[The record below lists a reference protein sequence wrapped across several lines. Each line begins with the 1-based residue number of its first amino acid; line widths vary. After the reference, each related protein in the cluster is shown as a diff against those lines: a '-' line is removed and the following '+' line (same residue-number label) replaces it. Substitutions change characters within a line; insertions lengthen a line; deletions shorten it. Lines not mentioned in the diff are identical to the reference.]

1 MNRTRSVLLSM
12 LAAAALGACDSP
24 TGDGNTSHLTLQL
37 TDAPAE
43 YLESAVV
50 EIGRIELLPA
60 DGGDRIVLTEAGGTY
75 DLLTLQDG
83 VTAELASISIPAGSY
98 HELRMVVESAELTLK
113 AGYEFEAGGSTQTLH
128 VPSGAASG
136 IKVKLRTADGD
147 EEAGIEIRPGETV
160 LVVDFDV
167 SQNFVIQ
174 GDAETPA
181 GIKSYSFTPVLRA
194 VVRDVAGSIAGTVT
208 APEGVAVE
216 GLQVRATRAGATP
229 DEAPVATA
237 LVAADGT
244 FLIPFI
250 APGTY
255 DVTVA
260 APEGHSATSVEV
272 SVGEDEDV
280 TGIGLAIAVAG

>member
-1 MNRTRSVLLSM
+1 MSRIRSAVLSVL
-12 LAAAALGACDSP
+12 AVFALNACDSP
-24 TGDGNTSHLTLQL
+24 TEGRNNAHLTLQL
-37 TDAPAE
+37 TDAPAD

-50 EIGRIELLPA
+50 EISRIELLPL
-60 DGGDRIVLTEAGGTY
+60 DGSERIVITDAAGTY
-75 DLLTLQDG
+75 DLLTLQNG
-83 VTAELASISIPAGSY
+83 VTADLGETSIPAGTY
-98 HELRMVVESAELTLK
+98 HELRMVVENAELTLK
-113 AGYEFEAGGSTQTLH
+113 DGYEFEAGGSTQTLH
-128 VPSGAASG
+128 VPSGSESG

-147 EEAGIEIRPGETV
+147 EQAGIEIRPGETV

-194 VVRDVAGSIAGTVT
+194 IVRDVAGSIAGSVT
-208 APEGVAVE
+208 APAGVVVE
-216 GLQVRATRAGATP
+216 GLQVSATREGAAA

-237 LVAADGT
+237 LVGADGT

-260 APEGHSATSVEV
+260 APEGHAANTIQVV
-272 SVGEDEDV
+272 VGEGEDV
-280 TGIGLAIAVAG
+280 TGVALQVSVAG

>member
-1 MNRTRSVLLSM
+1 MIRTRSALLSV
-12 LAAAALGACDSP
+12 LAVFALGACDSP
-24 TGDGNTSHLTLQL
+24 TGDGNTAHLTLQL
-37 TDAPAE
+37 TDAPAD

-50 EIGRIELLPA
+50 EIGRIELLPS

-83 VTAELASISIPAGSY
+83 VTAELASLSIPAGGY
-98 HELRMVVESAELTLK
+98 HELRMVVEGAELTLK
-113 AGYEFEAGGSTQTLH
+113 DGYEFEAGGSTQTLS
-128 VPSGAASG
+128 VPSGSESG

-147 EEAGIEIRPGETV
+147 EQSGIDIRPGETV

-167 SQNFVIQ
+167 SQNFVMQ

-181 GIKSYSFTPVLRA
+181 GIRSYVFTPVLRA
-194 VVRDVAGSIAGTVT
+194 VVRDVAGSIAGSVT
-208 APEGVAVE
+208 APEGVTVE
-216 GLQVRATRAGATP
+216 GLQVRATRAGAAE

-237 LVAADGT
+237 LVAANGT
-244 FLIPFI
+244 FLLPFI

-255 DVTVA
+255 DVTVI

-280 TGIGLAIAVAG
+280 TGIGLAITVAG

>member
-1 MNRTRSVLLSM
+1 
-12 LAAAALGACDSP
+12 AD
-24 TGDGNTSHLTLQL
+24 
-37 TDAPAE
+37 

-50 EIGRIELLPA
+50 DISRIELLPL
-60 DGGDRIVLTEAGGTY
+60 DGSERIVITEAAGTY
-75 DLLTLQDG
+75 DLLTLQNG
-83 VTAELASISIPAGSY
+83 VTADLGATSIPAGTY

-113 AGYEFEAGGSTQTLH
+113 DGYEFEAGGSTQTLH
-128 VPSGAASG
+128 VPSGSESG

-147 EEAGIEIRPGETV
+147 EQAGIEIRPGETV

-181 GIKSYSFTPVLRA
+181 GIRSYSFTPVLRA
-194 VVRDVAGSIAGTVT
+194 IVADVAGSIAGTVS
-208 APEGVAVE
+208 APEGVVVE

-229 DEAPVATA
+229 DKAPVATA
-237 LVAADGT
+237 LVGADAT

-255 DVTVA
+255 DVTLTAPDGHVA
-260 APEGHSATSVEV
+260 NTMQVV
-272 SVGEDEDV
+272 VGEDQDV
-280 TGIGLAIAVAG
+280 TGVGLAITAAS